1 MSQSQIA
8 IRSPHTLFPHQ
19 LFSVE
24 TVTMPMGEDLLHCRE
39 RALVRNAVARRKGE
53 FAAGR
58 YCARQALARLNI
70 SAPIILRDTNGCP
83 LWPQGA
89 VGSISHTTGCIVSV
103 VGRSSQVIALGV
115 DVDSHLTPFPESVLD
130 HVFVPEELRWLQS
143 MSVESRTL
151 HAYALFSV
159 KETIYKCVY
168 SATGDRLG
176 FADASLE
183 LDFYT
188 GLFGARLAR
197 AIGPGRRK
205 FLVGR
210 VGCNATHVFSGMWWL
225 HSTGTGENLYEN

>member
-8 IRSPHTLFPHQ
+8 IRSPLALFPHQ

-24 TVTMPMGEDLLHCRE
+24 TVAAPMDEGLLHCRE
-39 RALVRNAVARRKGE
+39 RALVRNAVAKRKGE

-58 YCARQALARLNI
+58 HCARLALARLNI
-70 SAPIILRDTNGCP
+70 SAPAILRDINGCP

-89 VGSISHTTGCIVSV
+89 VGSISHTSGCIVSV

-115 DVDSHLTPFPESVLD
+115 DVDNLLAPFPEAILD
-130 HVFVPEELRWLQS
+130 HVSGPEELRWLRS
-143 MSVESRTL
+143 MSFESRTL

-176 FADASLE
+176 FADASLD
-183 LDFYT
+183 LDFRT
-188 GLFGARLAR
+188 GLFRARLAR
-197 AIGPGRRK
+197 AVGPAKRRS
-205 FLVGR
+205 LVGR

-225 HSTGTGENLYEN
+225 HAAGAGEDLYEK